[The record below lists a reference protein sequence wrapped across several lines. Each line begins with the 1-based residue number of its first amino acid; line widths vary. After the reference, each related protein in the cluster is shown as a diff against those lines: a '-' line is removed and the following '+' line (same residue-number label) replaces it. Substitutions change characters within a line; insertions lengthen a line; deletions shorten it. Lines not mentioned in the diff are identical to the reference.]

1 MKHKSHSVLHLLALK
16 LLAERQIRIHLQ
28 RLILSLQSYFGS
40 EAKLYSTKS
49 GQIWQPQTSVYCCT
63 LFVIITNSNLQ
74 QPAFKVF
81 KECEISGLRRFAH
94 LPCLKLVVVWARRM
108 DLNVAASHKSLL
120 RRYPHVLSP
129 SFHRPKPTKMQW
141 LGSPKA
147 HFQRLKRLHIYS
159 APTA

>member
-1 MKHKSHSVLHLLALK
+1 MLHLLALK

-28 RLILSLQSYFGS
+28 RLILSLPSYFGS
-40 EAKLYSTKS
+40 EAPLYSTKS
-49 GQIWQPQTSVYCCT
+49 GQIWQPQTSVYCYT

-74 QPAFKVF
+74 QPVFKIF

-94 LPCLKLVVVWARRM
+94 LACLSLVVVVWARRM

-129 SFHRPKPTKMQW
+129 SFHTAQNPLKCNGW
-141 LGSPKA
+141 EA
-147 HFQRLKRLHIYS
+147 QRLIFS
-159 APTA
+159 A